1 MINALGLEECMS
13 LRKANDGFTY
23 FGCKKSI
30 KKLTTSKAGSTKVHF
45 KSVTVEGEQLLTVG
59 SKDAGVHAGTHM
71 GATGASQEGEEIY
84 EVSDPP
90 VNKSIERDN
99 Q

>member
-1 MINALGLEECMS
+1 MINTLGLEDGVS

-30 KKLTTSKAGSTKVHF
+30 KKLVTTRFGGAGPSKVHF
-45 KSVTVEGEQLLTVG
+45 KSV
-59 SKDAGVHAGTHM
+59 
-71 GATGASQEGEEIY
+71 
-84 EVSDPP
+84 
-90 VNKSIERDN
+90 N